1 MSTPPLLFRLIW
13 RRITYETRPIWFWL
27 LPSSINFFHFVLE
40 FSKSDFFQSEKKTF
54 FLEEGDS
61 AKIDLSLCIY
71 PSKNVCNKYSDQWT
85 FSPIRKR
92 AYGENSLYRRGVFT
106 LSTPKVQVS
115 DSTSNGQI
123 SPTSAKNDSQP
134 VVLHAQVLSMSV
146 LMCLMIA
153 LMIAAR
159 LVTWRA
165 DMCLK

>member
-1 MSTPPLLFRLIW
+1 MYDVCAAAGKDVFLCK
-13 RRITYETRPIWFWL
+13 
-27 LPSSINFFHFVLE
+27 FV
-40 FSKSDFFQSEKKTF
+40 
-54 FLEEGDS
+54 
-61 AKIDLSLCIY
+61 A
-71 PSKNVCNKYSDQWT
+71 
-85 FSPIRKR
+85 
-92 AYGENSLYRRGVFT
+92 
-106 LSTPKVQVS
+106 TPKVQVS

-159 LVTWRA
+159 LITWRA